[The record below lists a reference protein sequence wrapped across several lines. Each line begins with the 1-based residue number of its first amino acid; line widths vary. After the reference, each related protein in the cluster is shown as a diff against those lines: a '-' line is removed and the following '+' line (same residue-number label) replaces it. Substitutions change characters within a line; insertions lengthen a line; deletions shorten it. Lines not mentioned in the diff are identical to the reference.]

1 MEKNGIPS
9 NISENLKQ
17 IKNTIGNDLDF
28 TVRVF
33 DILLDKHVLKGAI
46 IFLSGMADKNKL
58 NSLSMELNETILSK
72 TWDGLTLEDC
82 FIKLKTSLLCQVKV
96 SVGSDSKTIYEEVL
110 LGNTILLLDGMD
122 KYLVL
127 NTIGP
132 ESRSITESTSQTII
146 RGPKEAF
153 TEKLTVNITQIR
165 RIIKDKSLKIEKMS
179 IGDITKTNVAILYL
193 DQIAKEEILNEVR
206 TRLKNIKVDSILD
219 SGYIEEYIKDDPNSI
234 FPTILNSERPDA
246 VAGNL
251 LEGKIAILVDGS
263 PYVLTVPAFFIDFI
277 QVSEDYYHH
286 YIISSFIRLLRYVAL
301 ILTLIVPAF
310 YIALTTF
317 HQEMI
322 PTTLLVSIAAQRESV
337 PFPAFVEA
345 FFMELIFEILR
356 EAGIRMPR
364 AVGSAISIVGAL
376 VLGQAAVQAGIISAF
391 IVIIV
396 SITAIASFAIPN
408 YEMSNA
414 IRLIRFAFM
423 ILSASFG
430 LFGIYIGLI
439 LLTLHLNKL
448 KSLGLPYMTPLA
460 PAHAN
465 ENKDSILRFP
475 MWAMKYRP
483 HTISKAKSPRIQME
497 QPVSSDQRREKETY
511 STGNDSA
518 KENL

>member
-1 MEKNGIPS
+1 MGKNGIS
-9 NISENLKQ
+9 SSISENLKQ
-17 IKNTIGNDLDF
+17 ITNTIGNDLDF

-33 DILLDKHVLKGAI
+33 DILLNKHVLKGAV
-46 IFLSGMADKNKL
+46 IFINGMADTNKL
-58 NSLSMELNETILSK
+58 NSLSVELNETILSQ
-72 TWDGLTLEDC
+72 TWDGLTVEDC

-96 SVGSDSKTIYEEVL
+96 SVGSDSETIYQEVFS
-110 LGNTILLLDGMD
+110 GNTILLLDGMD
-122 KYLVL
+122 QYLIL

-132 ESRSITESTSQTII
+132 DGRSITESTSQTII

-153 TEKLTVNITQIR
+153 TEKLTVNITLIR

-179 IGDITKTNVAILYL
+179 IGDLTKTDVAILYL
-193 DQIAKEEILNEVR
+193 DQIAKEAMLNEVR

-263 PYVLTVPAFFIDFI
+263 PYVLTVPAFFIDFM

-322 PTTLLVSIAAQRESV
+322 PTTLLVSIAAQREGV
-337 PFPAFVEA
+337 PFPAFVET
-345 FFMELIFEILR
+345 FFMEIIFEILR

-396 SITAIASFAIPN
+396 SITAITSFAIPN

-414 IRLIRFAFM
+414 VRLIRFGFM
-423 ILSASFG
+423 ILSTCFG
-430 LFGIYIGLI
+430 LFGVFIGLV
-439 LLTLHLNKL
+439 LLTLHLSKL
-448 KSLGLPYMTPLA
+448 KSLGIPYMTPLA
-460 PAHAN
+460 PAN
-465 ENKDSILRFP
+465 VWENKDALVRFP
-475 MWAMKYRP
+475 LWKMRYRP
-483 HTISKAKSPRIQME
+483 RMISKSKTPRVQTE
-497 QPVSSDQRREKETY
+497 PPVSSEQSKNQEIY
-511 STGNDSA
+511 
-518 KENL
+518 

>member
-1 MEKNGIPS
+1 MGKNGIS
-9 NISENLKQ
+9 SSISENLKQ
-17 IKNTIGNDLDF
+17 ITNTIGNDLDF

-33 DILLDKHVLKGAI
+33 DILLNKHVLKGAV
-46 IFLSGMADKNKL
+46 IFINGMADTNKL
-58 NSLSMELNETILSK
+58 NSLSMELNETILSQ

-96 SVGSDSKTIYEEVL
+96 SVGSDSETIYEEVL
-110 LGNTILLLDGMD
+110 SGNTILLLDGMD
-122 KYLVL
+122 RYLIL

-132 ESRSITESTSQTII
+132 DGRSITESTSQTII

-153 TEKLTVNITQIR
+153 TEKLTVNITLIR
-165 RIIKDKSLKIEKMS
+165 RIIKAKSLKIEKMS
-179 IGDITKTNVAILYL
+179 IGNLTKTNVAILYL
-193 DQIAKEEILNEVR
+193 DQIAKEEMLNEVR

-251 LEGKIAILVDGS
+251 LEGKIAVLVDGS
-263 PYVLTVPAFFIDFI
+263 PYVLTVPAFFIDFM

-322 PTTLLVSIAAQRESV
+322 PTTLLVSIAAQREGV
-337 PFPAFVEA
+337 PFPAFVEV
-345 FFMELIFEILR
+345 FLMEIIFEILR

-396 SITAIASFAIPN
+396 SITAITSFAIPN

-414 IRLIRFAFM
+414 VRIIRFGFM
-423 ILSASFG
+423 ILSTCFG
-430 LFGIYIGLI
+430 LFGVFIGLV
-439 LLTLHLNKL
+439 LLTLHLSKL
-448 KSLGLPYMTPLA
+448 KSLGIPYMTPLA
-460 PAHAN
+460 PAN
-465 ENKDSILRFP
+465 VQENKDALIRFP
-475 MWAMKYRP
+475 LWKMRYRP
-483 HTISKAKSPRIQME
+483 RMISKAKTPRVQTE
-497 QPVSSDQRREKETY
+497 PPVSSEQSKNQEIY
-511 STGNDSA
+511 
-518 KENL
+518 

>member
-1 MEKNGIPS
+1 MGKNGIS
-9 NISENLKQ
+9 SSISENLKQ
-17 IKNTIGNDLDF
+17 ITNTIGNDLDF

-33 DILLDKHVLKGAI
+33 DILLNKHVLKGAV
-46 IFLSGMADKNKL
+46 IFINGMADTNKL
-58 NSLSMELNETILSK
+58 NSLSVELNETILSQ
-72 TWDGLTLEDC
+72 TWDGLTVEDC

-96 SVGSDSKTIYEEVL
+96 SVGFDSETIYQEVFS
-110 LGNTILLLDGMD
+110 GNTILLLDGMD
-122 KYLVL
+122 QYLIL

-132 ESRSITESTSQTII
+132 DGRSITESTSQTII

-153 TEKLTVNITQIR
+153 TEKLTVNITLIR

-179 IGDITKTNVAILYL
+179 IGDLTKTDVAILYL
-193 DQIAKEEILNEVR
+193 DQIAKEAMLNEVR

-263 PYVLTVPAFFIDFI
+263 PYVLTVPAFFIDFM

-322 PTTLLVSIAAQRESV
+322 PTTLLVSIAAQREGV
-337 PFPAFVEA
+337 PFPAFVET
-345 FFMELIFEILR
+345 FFMEIIFEILR

-396 SITAIASFAIPN
+396 SITAITSFAIPN

-414 IRLIRFAFM
+414 VRLIRFGFM
-423 ILSASFG
+423 ILSTCFG
-430 LFGIYIGLI
+430 LFGVFIGLV
-439 LLTLHLNKL
+439 LLTLHLSKL
-448 KSLGLPYMTPLA
+448 KSLGIPYMTPLA
-460 PAHAN
+460 PAN
-465 ENKDSILRFP
+465 VWENKDALVRFP
-475 MWAMKYRP
+475 LWKMRYRP
-483 HTISKAKSPRIQME
+483 RMISKSKTPRVQTE
-497 QPVSSDQRREKETY
+497 PPVSSEQSKNQEIY
-511 STGNDSA
+511 
-518 KENL
+518 

>member
-1 MEKNGIPS
+1 MGKNGIS
-9 NISENLKQ
+9 SSISENLKQ
-17 IKNTIGNDLDF
+17 ITNTIGNDLDF

-33 DILLDKHVLKGAI
+33 DILLNKHVLKGAV
-46 IFLSGMADKNKL
+46 IFINGMADTNKL
-58 NSLSMELNETILSK
+58 NSLSVELNETILSQ

-96 SVGSDSKTIYEEVL
+96 SVGSDNETIYQEVFS
-110 LGNTILLLDGMD
+110 GNTILLLDGID
-122 KYLVL
+122 QYLIL

-132 ESRSITESTSQTII
+132 DGRSITESTSQTII

-153 TEKLTVNITQIR
+153 TEKLTVNITLIR

-179 IGDITKTNVAILYL
+179 IGDLTKTDVAILYL
-193 DQIAKEEILNEVR
+193 DQIAKEAMLNEVR

-263 PYVLTVPAFFIDFI
+263 PYVLTVPAFFIDFM

-322 PTTLLVSIAAQRESV
+322 PTTLLVSIAAQREGV
-337 PFPAFVEA
+337 PFPAFVET
-345 FFMELIFEILR
+345 FFMEIIFEILR

-396 SITAIASFAIPN
+396 SITAITSFAIPN

-414 IRLIRFAFM
+414 VRLIRFGFM
-423 ILSASFG
+423 ILSTCFG
-430 LFGIYIGLI
+430 LFGVFIGLV
-439 LLTLHLNKL
+439 LLTLHLSKL
-448 KSLGLPYMTPLA
+448 KSLGISYMTPLA
-460 PAHAN
+460 PAN
-465 ENKDSILRFP
+465 VWENKDALVRFP
-475 MWAMKYRP
+475 LWKMRYRP
-483 HTISKAKSPRIQME
+483 RMISKSKTPRVQTE
-497 QPVSSDQRREKETY
+497 PPVSSEQSKNQEIY
-511 STGNDSA
+511 
-518 KENL
+518 

>member
-1 MEKNGIPS
+1 MDKNGIS
-9 NISENLKQ
+9 SSISENLKQ
-17 IKNTIGNDLDF
+17 ITNTIGNDLDF

-33 DILLDKHVLKGAI
+33 DILLNKHVLKGAV
-46 IFLSGMADKNKL
+46 IFINGMADTNKL
-58 NSLSMELNETILSK
+58 NSLSVELNETILSQ
-72 TWDGLTLEDC
+72 TWDGLTVEDC

-96 SVGSDSKTIYEEVL
+96 SVGSDSETIYQEVFS
-110 LGNTILLLDGMD
+110 GNTILLLDGMD
-122 KYLVL
+122 QYLIL

-132 ESRSITESTSQTII
+132 DGRSITESTSQTII

-153 TEKLTVNITQIR
+153 TEKLTVNITLIR

-179 IGDITKTNVAILYL
+179 IGDLTKTDVAILYL
-193 DQIAKEEILNEVR
+193 DQIAKEAMLNEVR

-263 PYVLTVPAFFIDFI
+263 PYVLTVPAFFIDFM

-322 PTTLLVSIAAQRESV
+322 PTTLLVSIAAQREGV
-337 PFPAFVEA
+337 PFPAFVET
-345 FFMELIFEILR
+345 FFMEIIFEILR

-396 SITAIASFAIPN
+396 SITAITSFAIPN

-414 IRLIRFAFM
+414 VRLIRFGFM
-423 ILSASFG
+423 ILSTCFG
-430 LFGIYIGLI
+430 LFGVFIGLV
-439 LLTLHLNKL
+439 LLTLHLSKL
-448 KSLGLPYMTPLA
+448 KSLGIPYMTPLA
-460 PAHAN
+460 PAN
-465 ENKDSILRFP
+465 VWENKDALVRFP
-475 MWAMKYRP
+475 LWKMRYRP
-483 HTISKAKSPRIQME
+483 RMISKSKTPRVQTE
-497 QPVSSDQRREKETY
+497 PPVSSEQSKNQEIY
-511 STGNDSA
+511 
-518 KENL
+518 